1 MSPFITLLPSRDSPG
16 QHNIPCAGWPYKVN
30 NNSVGPGPEGSS
42 PYLQE
47 PATGPYFEPAESTPP
62 QRIHSDPILR
72 PTPRSSE
79 WSLSFGLSRQNRVY
93 FLSSLM
99 RATFTA
105 KLILLD
111 SWKFRNR
118 ISFYSGVLLAPRQ
131 IPKLEG
137 HPLSAV
143 LDCLFNI
150 FAATLSIWRSSLL
163 SATWGRTMPWWQG
176 THLTW
181 KLIHHCR
188 NTCCDTERLTFYNPI
203 KK

>member
-1 MSPFITLLPSRDSPG
+1 
-16 QHNIPCAGWPYKVN
+16 
-30 NNSVGPGPEGSS
+30 VGPGPEGSS

-47 PATGPYFEPAESTPP
+47 PATVPYFEPTEPTPP
-62 QRIHSDPILR
+62 QRIHSDPIFR
-72 PTPRSSE
+72 STPRSSE
-79 WSLSFGLSRQNRVY
+79 WCLSFGLSRQNLVY
-93 FLSSLM
+93 FIYFLM

-111 SWKFRNR
+111 SLKFRNR

-150 FAATLSIWRSSLL
+150 FEATLSI
-163 SATWGRTMPWWQG
+163 
-176 THLTW
+176 
-181 KLIHHCR
+181 
-188 NTCCDTERLTFYNPI
+188 
-203 KK
+203 